1 MRLSKSVYLIASG
14 RAGCFL
20 THSADCNAYA
30 IDCGGTFLLIDSGS
44 GADSNRIFEVLEA
57 DGIRRDAIK
66 ALLLTHGH
74 LDHAGGACE
83 IAEHLQIPIWASPA
97 TAAAI
102 EAGDEEAISLAE
114 AKRAG
119 VYNSSMRLRPCS
131 VSERMNGGDPIR
143 VGETTVR
150 PLATPGH
157 SRDLLSWLIETPDG
171 LMAFTGDTVF
181 HEGRILIS
189 NTWDCDPAAYAR
201 SLRELSKCPIEGLF
215 PGHSIWSLHEGRDQ
229 VAKCLP
235 YLDKLLLPPNLL

>member
-1 MRLSKSVYLIASG
+1 MRLSKWVYLIASG

-44 GADSNRIFEVLEA
+44 GGDSKRISEVLEA
-57 DGIRRDAIK
+57 DGIRPDSVR

-74 LDHAGGACE
+74 LDHSGGACE
-83 IAEHLQIPIWASPA
+83 LAEHLQVPIWASSA
-97 TAAAI
+97 TAAAL
-102 EAGDEEAISLAE
+102 EAGDEDAISLTD

-119 VYNSSMRLRPCS
+119 VYSSGMRLRPCQ
-131 VSERMNGGDPIR
+131 VAERMSGGELIR
-143 VGETTVR
+143 VGHGAVR
-150 PLATPGH
+150 PIATPGH
-157 SRDLLSWLIETPDG
+157 SRDLLTWLIETPDG

-181 HEGRILIS
+181 HDGRILMS

-201 SLRELSKCPIEGLF
+201 SLRELAEFPIEGLF
-215 PGHSIWSLHEGRDQ
+215 PGHSIWSLHEGREH
-229 VAKCLP
+229 VMKCVP